1 MAPAEQNGGDFIGYG
16 LVHSFSLTIVKILWP
31 LYLTLTVLGK
41 VFYRYVFF
49 VSIRRESLN
58 LLLKYTI

>member
-1 MAPAEQNGGDFIGYG
+1 M
-16 LVHSFSLTIVKILWP
+16 VHSFSLTTVKYNGHNIFI
-31 LYLTLTVLGK
+31 YVLGK

-49 VSIRRESLN
+49 VSIRRDSLN